1 MNGLFVVSIDVIL
14 SSSCFTKHDHL
25 TRLLRSSPITRPS
38 LLLQGDPPQFPASV
52 LSPRGFGRLC
62 FSLRIRKLV
71 PAVPRKSLCPTRAP
85 YTPAAVRS
93 VIRPPADLS
102 QEKKAPLILTTLDT
116 LMTRHRWVC
125 FRSPFGHSPA
135 PGLAWDFS
143 SDAHHHGS
151 LPQQLG

>member
-14 SSSCFTKHDHL
+14 SSSCFAKNDHL
-25 TRLLRSSPITRPS
+25 TRPLRSSPITRPS

-62 FSLRIRKLV
+62 FSLHIRKLV

-93 VIRPPADLS
+93 VTRLPRTYLRRRKRP
-102 QEKKAPLILTTLDT
+102 
-116 LMTRHRWVC
+116 
-125 FRSPFGHSPA
+125 
-135 PGLAWDFS
+135 
-143 SDAHHHGS
+143 
-151 LPQQLG
+151 